1 MRDDGIDV
9 SDNITSFLME
19 CLVWNIPNSTIDNYD
34 SWTER
39 LKQSIIYIYNQT
51 KEQET
56 CNEWG
61 EVSELLYLWR
71 GNRKW
76 SRTDVNE
83 YMVQLW
89 NYLEF

>member
-1 MRDDGIDV
+1 
-9 SDNITSFLME
+9 ME
-19 CLVWNIPNSTIDNYD
+19 CLVWNIPNKTIDNYD